1 MSKKLKNEIKSIISG
16 KSKVR
21 YGSTIQAV
29 TNHLARSLGSS
40 SLPKSQKQ
48 LKREEEKSLR
58 QYVSQKHLW
67 INDLDFNL
75 YVSEGAEQ
83 RVYLIEG
90 EYVLKLND
98 AIYYNSWKDYF
109 VNLLLHNFFFYDTAY
124 ELLGFYEFHDVIYA
138 VVKQPY
144 IKVSRETNLMQV
156 KHFMLSNNFQVIRN
170 NDYQNADLGVI
181 IEDLHDENV
190 LTQNGILYFIDTV
203 FYLTASFWKTVN

>member
-1 MSKKLKNEIKSIISG
+1 MSQELKDEIKSIISG

-21 YGSTIQAV
+21 YGSTIQAASNYL
-29 TNHLARSLGSS
+29 TRSLSS
-40 SLPKSQKQ
+40 SRISQKHKHF
-48 LKREEEKSLR
+48 KREEEKSLR
-58 QYVSQKHLW
+58 SYITDNNLW
-67 INDLDFNL
+67 LKNIDFNL

-83 RVYLIEG
+83 RVYLFNESF
-90 EYVLKLND
+90 VLKLND
-98 AIYYNSWKDYF
+98 SIYYESWQDYF
-109 VNLLLHNFFFYDTAY
+109 TNLLLHNFFFYDTAY

-203 FYLTASFWKTVN
+203 FYLTESFWKTEN